1 MHIFFKFQ
9 PLKGGGFHMVI
20 IIFHAVLSALFRLIE
35 RNIRLFD
42 QLLNGISVLRE
53 THNTHTHGTVIIGSL

>member
-1 MHIFFKFQ
+1 
-9 PLKGGGFHMVI
+9 MVI

-53 THNTHTHGTVIIGSL
+53 THNTHTHGAVIIGSL